1 MIDENKIRSDCQTKR
16 RWSFFVFGMTLLLLL
31 VRASSLKAEEDI
43 TALVKKISPSVVSIF
58 VYNETGKLISQGSGF
73 FITTQGEAITNRH
86 VLEGATWA
94 EIKIATGKI
103 YPVNL
108 VLAED
113 APGDLVRFSV
123 NIPAKKVVPLSVSAV
138 VPSAGEKIIVIGSPL
153 GLEQTVTEGVVS
165 AVRNIPE
172 VGKILQISAPISP
185 GSSGSPVVNLKG
197 EVIGIATL
205 QMVEEKKLNFAV
217 SGERVT
223 KLSATKG
230 KALATW
236 AEKGK
241 NEAKAEKIFRLG
253 MSWYWSKNYKKAV
266 PYLEEST
273 KLNPHDA
280 DAFFYLGV
288 AYGYLERH
296 QEEIDAYKQAIRIN
310 PNYADAHYDLGVA
323 CGYLGR
329 WQEAV
334 EAFKEAVRI
343 NPDDA
348 EAHNN
353 LGVAFKK
360 LGRLDEA
367 IDAYKQAISINP
379 NYAKAHYNLGV
390 AYLGLGDKSS
400 ALDEYKVLNEL
411 DKESADT
418 LFTLIQKEN

>member
-1 MIDENKIRSDCQTKR
+1 M
-16 RWSFFVFGMTLLLLL
+16 VFGMLLPLLLAR
-31 VRASSLKAEEDI
+31 VSSLKAEEEDI
-43 TALVKKISPSVVSIF
+43 AALVKKISPSVISIF
-58 VYNETGKLISQGSGF
+58 AYDETGKLISQGSGF
-73 FITTQGEAITNRH
+73 FVTAQGEAITNRH

-94 EIKIATGKI
+94 EIKIAAGKI

-138 VPSAGEKIIVIGSPL
+138 VPSAGEKIIVIGSPF

-165 AVRNIPE
+165 AVRNMPG

-185 GSSGSPVVNLKG
+185 GSSGSPVVNLNG

-217 SGERVT
+217 SGERIT
-223 KLSATKG
+223 KLSAAKG

-236 AEKGK
+236 AEKSK
-241 NEAKAEKIFRLG
+241 KEAKAEKIFRLG
-253 MSWYWSKNYKKAV
+253 MSWYWSKNYEKAV
-266 PYLEEST
+266 PCLEEST

-288 AYGYLERH
+288 AYGDLGRH

-348 EAHNN
+348 EAYNN

-367 IDAYKQAISINP
+367 IDAYKQAIRINP
-379 NYAKAHYNLGV
+379 DYAKAHYNLGV
-390 AYLGLGDKSS
+390 AYLGLGDKDS
-400 ALDEYKVLNEL
+400 ALKEYKVLNEL
-411 DKESADT
+411 DKQSADT